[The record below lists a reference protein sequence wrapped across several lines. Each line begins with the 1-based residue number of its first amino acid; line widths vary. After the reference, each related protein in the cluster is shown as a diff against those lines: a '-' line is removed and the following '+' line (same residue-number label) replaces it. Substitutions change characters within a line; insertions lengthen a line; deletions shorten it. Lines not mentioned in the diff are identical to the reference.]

1 VSPTA
6 RLQRLLNPRSLA
18 VIGGRPAE
26 VAVEQCRAIGY
37 TGEIWPVHPTRD
49 RLGGVPCFPD
59 LSQLPGVPDAAFV
72 AVNREASIGT
82 VAELAR
88 LGVGGVVCH
97 ASGFAE
103 DGEEGARLQERLL
116 AAAGDLALVG
126 PNCLGFVNYLD
137 GAALWCEQQGGV
149 RVESG
154 VALIAQS
161 GNIAENLTMQRRSL
175 PIAMLVTIGNSAVT
189 GVVELVDTM
198 LDDPRIT
205 AIGLCLEEIPEV
217 AAFSRVAIRALRR
230 QVPIVALKS
239 GSSELGAQVTLSH
252 TSSLADSDVLVDA
265 LFGRLGIA
273 RAHDVETFLETLK
286 LVHVH
291 GCRPGTRIS
300 SASCSG
306 GEAALLA
313 DLAQRTGLTMPALP
327 SGVRS
332 RLRDVLGERVS
343 VRNPLDY
350 HTYIWGDLEKL
361 TECFTALLEADLDQ
375 QLLML
380 DFPRSDRC
388 DPSEF
393 ETTVAAFVAAQEK
406 TSARAC
412 VVSSLPE
419 SMPEEV
425 GRRLLEA
432 GIAPMQGIATCLA
445 AIAAAAR
452 IGAAQRSVDEILPMP
467 RAGGPVA
474 TPVVAWDEVEAKAA
488 LAAYGLPMPR
498 SAVAGSVS
506 ELPAAARQVGYP
518 VVLKALAEGLAHK
531 SEVGGVAVGLD
542 SEEAVARAAAGMSG
556 VADRF
561 LVEQMVDGVVLELI
575 VGVQRDPRLGL
586 GLTLGAGGVLVELV
600 DDTATLLLPAT
611 RGEIR
616 AALTGLRVGPVLEG
630 FRGTVADL
638 DAVVSAI
645 EAVAAFATDHAD
657 RLLEIEVNPLLVLP
671 EGAMAVDALIRL
683 AGPTARLGD

>member
-1 VSPTA
+1 
-6 RLQRLLNPRSLA
+6 
-18 VIGGRPAE
+18 
-26 VAVEQCRAIGY
+26 
-37 TGEIWPVHPTRD
+37 
-49 RLGGVPCFPD
+49 
-59 LSQLPGVPDAAFV
+59 
-72 AVNREASIGT
+72 
-82 VAELAR
+82 
-88 LGVGGVVCH
+88 
-97 ASGFAE
+97 
-103 DGEEGARLQERLL
+103 
-116 AAAGDLALVG
+116 
-126 PNCLGFVNYLD
+126 
-137 GAALWCEQQGGV
+137 
-149 RVESG
+149 
-154 VALIAQS
+154 
-161 GNIAENLTMQRRSL
+161 
-175 PIAMLVTIGNSAVT
+175 
-189 GVVELVDTM
+189 
-198 LDDPRIT
+198 
-205 AIGLCLEEIPEV
+205 
-217 AAFSRVAIRALRR
+217 
-230 QVPIVALKS
+230 
-239 GSSELGAQVTLSH
+239 
-252 TSSLADSDVLVDA
+252 
-265 LFGRLGIA
+265 
-273 RAHDVETFLETLK
+273 
-286 LVHVH
+286 
-291 GCRPGTRIS
+291 
-300 SASCSG
+300 
-306 GEAALLA
+306 
-313 DLAQRTGLTMPALP
+313 
-327 SGVRS
+327 
-332 RLRDVLGERVS
+332 
-343 VRNPLDY
+343 
-350 HTYIWGDLEKL
+350 
-361 TECFTALLEADLDQ
+361 
-375 QLLML
+375 
-380 DFPRSDRC
+380 
-388 DPSEF
+388 
-393 ETTVAAFVAAQEK
+393 
-406 TSARAC
+406 
-412 VVSSLPE
+412 
-419 SMPEEV
+419 MPEEV

-452 IGAAQRSVDEILPMP
+452 IGAVQRSVDEILPMP

-645 EAVAAFATDHAD
+645 EAVAAFATDHAG